1 MGMEIESKFV
11 CSKETFEQIKAAF
24 PGGKRI
30 DMETTYYD
38 TFDGKMNNKKWTL
51 RRRYENG
58 VAVCTLKTPAAGN
71 ARNEWEVECGNI
83 IRAIPGLC
91 KLGAPLELME
101 LSVSGLQEV
110 CAAKFTRLALLI
122 QVEGG
127 ALELALDEGK
137 LLGGG
142 REAPILE
149 VEVELKDGEAQI
161 MDAFIADLRGKY
173 DLTPESKSKYKRAM
187 ALAMGK

>member
-1 MGMEIESKFV
+1 MGKEIESKFV
-11 CSKETFEQIKAAF
+11 CSRATFEKVKADF

-38 TFDGKMNNKKWTL
+38 TFDGKLNNKKWTL

-58 VAVCTLKTPAAGN
+58 VAVCTLKTPAKEGYL
-71 ARNEWEVECGNI
+71 NEWEVECGNI
-83 IRAIPGLC
+83 IQGIPELC
-91 KLGAPLELME
+91 KLGAPMELME

-110 CAAKFTRLALLI
+110 CGAKFTRLALLI

-127 ALELALDEGK
+127 AVELALDEGK

-142 REAPILE
+142 REAPIME
-149 VEVELKDGEAQI
+149 VEVELKDGTDEV
-161 MDAFIADLRGKY
+161 MTAFAASLREKY
-173 DLTPESKSKYKRAM
+173 DLIPESRSKYKRAM
-187 ALAMGK
+187 ALAVGM